1 MQTLED
7 AAAAWMLTA
16 GSIMCTPSLCRNERI
31 TEIKGTLFYKDPTY
45 MPVAITAKHVNNN
58 MTLYSDV
65 LSIDWGRKSSDLRD
79 DDAKIVGKV
88 VRCLLTSQVKG
99 TPSLFAGMEQPF
111 SATEVNSFLG
121 FKSMSEKAKVWCA
134 GGWWHHKVSD
144 GVHRLL
150 SEGPPDLD
158 EEHRVTEHD
167 DYAPYGKP
175 EQIEVDEGLTAEGT
189 DTESDSSDA
198 GMSQSPSLGAYMGVL
213 AMYTHRHE
221 GIPDM

>member
-1 MQTLED
+1 
-7 AAAAWMLTA
+7 
-16 GSIMCTPSLCRNERI
+16 MCTPSLCRNESI
-31 TEIKGTLFYKDPTY
+31 TDIKKSLFYKDPTY
-45 MPVAITAKHVNNN
+45 VPVAATAKHVNNN
-58 MTLYSDV
+58 SKMYSDI
-65 LSIDWGRKSSDLRD
+65 LSTDWGRKSSDLRD
-79 DDAKIVGKV
+79 DDAKIVIKV
-88 VRCLLTSQVKG
+88 VRCLLTAQVKG

-221 GIPDM
+221 GITDM

>member
-1 MQTLED
+1 
-7 AAAAWMLTA
+7 
-16 GSIMCTPSLCRNERI
+16 MCTPSLCRNENVAV
-31 TEIKGTLFYKDPTY
+31 IKNTLFYKDPTY
-45 MPVAITAKHVNNN
+45 MPVSVTAKHVNNN
-58 MTLYSDV
+58 ITLYSDV
-65 LSIDWGRKSSDLRD
+65 LCVDWGRKSSDLRD
-79 DDAKIVGKV
+79 DDVKIVIKV
-88 VRCLLTSQVKG
+88 VRCLLTAQVKG

-111 SATEVNSFLG
+111 SATEVNLFLG

-175 EQIEVDEGLTAEGT
+175 ESIEVDEGLTAEGT

-198 GMSQSPSLGAYMGVL
+198 GMSQSPSLGAYMGLL
-213 AMYTHRHE
+213 AIYTHRHE

>member
-1 MQTLED
+1 
-7 AAAAWMLTA
+7 
-16 GSIMCTPSLCRNERI
+16 
-31 TEIKGTLFYKDPTY
+31 
-45 MPVAITAKHVNNN
+45 VAITAKHVNNN

-99 TPSLFAGMEQPF
+99 TPSLFAGMEEPF

-121 FKSMSEKAKVWCA
+121 LQSMTEKAKVWIA

-144 GVHRLL
+144 GMHRLL

-175 EQIEVDEGLTAEGT
+175 EQIEEDEGLTAEGT
-189 DTESDSSDA
+189 DTESDSSDTV
-198 GMSQSPSLGAYMGVL
+198 MSQRPLLGAYMGVL
-213 AMYTHRHE
+213 ATYTHRHE
-221 GIPDM
+221 GITDM

>member
-1 MQTLED
+1 MWKLS
-7 AAAAWMLTA
+7 A
-16 GSIMCTPSLCRNERI
+16 GTIMCIPSLCRNERI
-31 TEIKGTLFYKDPTY
+31 AEIKGTLFYKDPTY
-45 MPVAITAKHVNNN
+45 VPVAITAKHVNNN
-58 MTLYSDV
+58 LTLYSDV
-65 LSIDWGRKSSDLRD
+65 LSTDWARKFSDLQD
-79 DDAKIVGKV
+79 DDAKIVCKIV
-88 VRCLLTSQVKG
+88 KCLLTSQVPG
-99 TPSLFAGMEQPF
+99 TPALFAGMEEPF

-150 SEGPPDLD
+150 SGGPPDLD

-175 EQIEVDEGLTAEGT
+175 EQVEKDEGLNSEDS

-198 GMSQSPSLGAYMGVL
+198 GMSMRPSLGTYRRVL
-213 AMYTHRHE
+213 DGYAHTNEYGRAE
-221 GIPDM
+221 YIQ